1 MNVKDLAKL
10 YDRLT
15 PRERLPL
22 IIAASERGDEAEA
35 DRLAHAAP
43 RIEWRLTDYH
53 GLGEGLLW
61 LTLFHMIGQ
70 LDLSLAFWQAQA
82 LAFGREAFPDGPVDK
97 ARAERLWDLVRIAG
111 YKLGVEA
118 EAWRRLHAE
127 LHLDPEWFLRDL
139 RGYDS
144 VKLTE
149 QTARLLPCTAE
160 EAADCL
166 RRLGLADAK
175 VPSVE
180 GSLQAMRAVIDQ
192 RVAWWKVDKG

>member
-1 MNVKDLAKL
+1 MNVKDLTKL

-43 RIEWRLTDYH
+43 RMELRLPDYH

-139 RGYDS
+139 RGYDT

-149 QTARLLPCTAE
+149 EAACFVPWTAE
-160 EAADCL
+160 EAVAGL
-166 RRLGLADAK
+166 RRLGMDDAK
-175 VPSVE
+175 VPTIE
-180 GSLQAMRAVIDQ
+180 AALQAMGAVIDQ
-192 RVAWWKVDKG
+192 RVAWWNVDKG

>member
-1 MNVKDLAKL
+1 VNANDLAKL

-43 RIEWRLTDYH
+43 RMELRLPDYH

-61 LTLFHMIGQ
+61 LTFSHMIGQ
-70 LDLSLAFWQAQA
+70 LDLSLAFWQGLA
-82 LAFGREAFPDGPVDK
+82 LAFGREAFPDGPIDQ
-97 ARAERLWDLVRIAG
+97 ARAERLWDLARMAG

-118 EAWRRLHAE
+118 DAWRRLHEE
-127 LHLDPEWFLRDL
+127 LHLDPEWFLRDVC
-139 RGYDS
+139 GYDS
-144 VKLTE
+144 VQLAE
-149 QTARLLPCTAE
+149 QAARLLPLTGD
-160 EAADCL
+160 EAAACL
-166 RRLGLADAK
+166 RRLGAGDTK
-175 VPSVE
+175 VPTIE

-192 RVAWWKVDKG
+192 RVAWWNVDKG